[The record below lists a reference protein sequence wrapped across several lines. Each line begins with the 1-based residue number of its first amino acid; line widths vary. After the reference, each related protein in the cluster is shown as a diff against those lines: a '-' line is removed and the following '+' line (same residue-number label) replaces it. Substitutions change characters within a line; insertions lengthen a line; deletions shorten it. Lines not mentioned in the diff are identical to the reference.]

1 MLLKKIITPMVLA
14 GMTLPT
20 LNSCYFNSAGHIADA
35 ASHSARVYT
44 EDISVGKQVYTD
56 GDSYYIE
63 LPHYR
68 YGKKVVTQYNAL
80 DSDSSDS
87 EAVRTYKGM
96 QMFEIPADYAQ
107 YLMGKTKKPVS
118 LSYVYP
124 VKNGDAIKRYQ
135 SYPVKVKPVADTA
148 DWEYNSPNAP
158 WLYTAC
164 VFDWLIVDLP
174 ITLIENSLLV
184 TGVTL
189 AILGS
194 GADNTSYSNTS
205 STTTYT
211 ADDYYRFY
219 LNATDASTKV
229 DYLSTAAEMGHSQ
242 AQFEY
247 GVLNL
252 EAADDCNDRSI
263 RSKLFG
269 DGILWIKRAARNGH
283 PQAQRVLNDTGY
295 TW

>member
-1 MLLKKIITPMVLA
+1 MVLA

-20 LNSCYFNSAGHIADA
+20 LNSCYFNSAGHIVDA
-35 ASHSARVYT
+35 ASHPARVYA

-87 EAVRTYKGM
+87 KAVRTYKGM

-135 SYPVKVKPVADTA
+135 SYPVKVKPAADTA
-148 DWEYNSPNAP
+148 DWKYNSPNAP

-174 ITLIENSLLV
+174 ITLLENSLLV

-194 GADNTSYSNTS
+194 GADNTSYSDTS

-219 LNATDASTKV
+219 QNAPPSSKKV
-229 DYLSTAAEMGHSQ
+229 DYLFTAAEMGHSQ

-247 GVLNL
+247 GLLSL
-252 EAADDCNDRSI
+252 EMADDSNDRSTK
-263 RSKLFG
+263 SELFG
-269 DGILWIKRAARNGH
+269 YAAYWIKRAARNGH
-283 PQAQRVLNDTGY
+283 PQAQRLLNDTGE

>member
-1 MLLKKIITPMVLA
+1 MVLA
-14 GMTLPT
+14 GMTLPM
-20 LNSCYFNSAGHIADA
+20 LNSCYFNSAGHIVDA
-35 ASHSARVYT
+35 ASHPARVYT

-80 DSDSSDS
+80 NSDSSDS
-87 EAVRTYKGM
+87 EAVRAYKGM
-96 QMFEIPADYAQ
+96 QMFKIPADYAQ
-107 YLMGKTKKPVS
+107 YIMGNTKKPVS

-135 SYPVKVKPVADTA
+135 SYPVKVKPAADTA

-174 ITLIENSLLV
+174 ITLLENSLLV

-194 GADNTSYSNTS
+194 GDDNTSSSDTS

-211 ADDYYRFY
+211 ADDYYRLGKQY
-219 LNATDASTKV
+219 ANI
-229 DYLSTAAEMGHSQ
+229 DYIETAARMGHTQ
-242 AQFEY
+242 AQYEY
-247 GVLNL
+247 GEALIITSKKCNNPKLYDLGLLWVKQAARSGHFYAQRSLEL
-252 EAADDCNDRSI
+252 EAEFQAER
-263 RSKLFG
+263 
-269 DGILWIKRAARNGH
+269 RAWG
-283 PQAQRVLNDTGY
+283 LSY
-295 TW
+295 